1 MMAASH
7 FYGMKQEKKECR
19 VEPRHAGIVQVL
31 SGGLQSKR
39 KQTKRI
45 MGNTVQESYCCKG
58 MQSDL
63 HLQTHKNENCLILP
77 AGISCSGHNRGVY
90 VHRPVSSNNLQP
102 YPSMQDLSR
111 RETGMVEDHNSQKP
125 TPWIRA
131 D

>member
-63 HLQTHKNENCLILP
+63 HLQTHKNENCLIL
-77 AGISCSGHNRGVY
+77 
-90 VHRPVSSNNLQP
+90 HRPVSSNNLQP